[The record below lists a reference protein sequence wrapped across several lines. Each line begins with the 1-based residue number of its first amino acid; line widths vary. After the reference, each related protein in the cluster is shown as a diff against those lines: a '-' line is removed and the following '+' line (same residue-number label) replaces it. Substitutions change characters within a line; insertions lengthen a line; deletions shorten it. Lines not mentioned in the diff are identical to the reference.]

1 MCQIGFINMFFSYL
15 QNSFQMKLTTFF
27 IYLISSYIS
36 VASFH
41 FPKIYQKSFNI
52 TSQDFN
58 VKVFDGEEKSN
69 EHENSKER
77 PKQFHKRFV
86 KSGKNGK
93 YPFMDYNEDLAAIR
107 FKDVSGWREW
117 VGPASLEAFLS
128 GFVVFV
134 CFLCSLFLRKCCTK
148 FLGPDKE
155 EIMLESIKTILDQMK
170 EKRKIEDKMQM
181 EQLKQKEYKKET
193 DCQTLKSFISKDNSI
208 FGP

>member
-69 EHENSKER
+69 EHEN
-77 PKQFHKRFV
+77 
-86 KSGKNGK
+86 

-117 VGPASLEAFLS
+117 AGPASLEAFLS

>member
-1 MCQIGFINMFFSYL
+1 MISLSSQKFPRPTLNIGEVNL
-15 QNSFQMKLTTFF
+15 EN
-27 IYLISSYIS
+27 
-36 VASFH
+36 
-41 FPKIYQKSFNI
+41 
-52 TSQDFN
+52 
-58 VKVFDGEEKSN
+58 
-69 EHENSKER
+69 ENSEER
-77 PKQFHKRFV
+77 PKQFHKTSV
-86 KSGKNGK
+86 KSGNNGK

-107 FKDVSGWREW
+107 IKDVSGWREW
-117 VGPASLEAFLS
+117 AGPASLEAFLS

-170 EKRKIEDKMQM
+170 ERRKIEDKMQM
-181 EQLKQKEYKKET
+181 EQLKHKEFKKET